1 MKKLLIFVFA
11 ISTTIMSAQDLIKV
25 KGNREVTTEISPI
38 DPFETLEINGDYEIE
53 IIPGASPQVEI
64 TTDSNLH
71 QYLAA
76 RVIDGKLVVTTTARI
91 RSKKEMK
98 FRIIYG
104 PELNKITVTDDAQ
117 LSSVTSL
124 LFEDLELN
132 IEKDAEV
139 FLTATVERLTLNA
152 ERSTKAELNLT
163 GKRAVVNLQNNTT
176 IKALI
181 KYDDL
186 ELNMKDRA
194 DATIEGDI
202 KTAYLKLNS
211 RSSFK
216 GKNLIFNK
224 LDLNITDNADAIV
237 NVKNQLNLESSGD
250 AKVELHNS
258 PKIDLNKFAG
268 KSVLS
273 KE

>member
-1 MKKLLIFVFA
+1 MKKLLLFVFA
-11 ISTTIMSAQDLIKV
+11 LSTTIMSAQDLIKV

-76 RVIDGKLVVTTTARI
+76 RVIDGKLVVTTTAKI

-139 FLTATVERLTLNA
+139 YLTATVERLTLNA
-152 ERSTKAELNLT
+152 ERSTEAELNLT

-202 KTAYLKLNS
+202 KTGYLQLNS
-211 RSSFK
+211 KSSFK

-224 LDLNITDNADAIV
+224 LDLNITDNGDAIV

-258 PKIDLNKFAG
+258 PKIDLNKFEG

>member
-1 MKKLLIFVFA
+1 MKKLLLFVFA
-11 ISTTIMSAQDLIKV
+11 LSTTIMSAQDLIKV

-53 IIPGASPQVEI
+53 IIPGASPQIEI

-71 QYLAA
+71 QFLTAS
-76 RVIDGKLVVTTTARI
+76 VIDDKLVVTTTAKI

-104 PELNKITVTDDAQ
+104 PELNEITVTDDAQ
-117 LSSVTSL
+117 LSSVTTL
-124 LFEDLELN
+124 LFEDLKLN

-139 FLTATVERLTLNA
+139 YLTAKIERLTLNA

-163 GKRAVVNLQNNTT
+163 GKKAVMNLDNNTSV
-176 IKALI
+176 KALI

-202 KTAYLKLNS
+202 KTGYLQLKNKS
-211 RSSFK
+211 DFK

-224 LDLNITDNADAIV
+224 LDLNITNNADAVI
-237 NVKNQLNLESSGD
+237 NVKNQLILESSGD
-250 AKVELHNS
+250 ANVELHNS

-273 KE
+273 RG